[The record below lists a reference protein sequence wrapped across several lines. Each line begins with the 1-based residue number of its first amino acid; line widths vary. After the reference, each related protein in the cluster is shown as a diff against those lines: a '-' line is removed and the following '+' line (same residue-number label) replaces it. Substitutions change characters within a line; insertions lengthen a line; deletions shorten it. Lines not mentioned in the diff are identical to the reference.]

1 MKPKKENQPIEKWVQ
16 GFTLVE
22 TLVAITLLAFVIIGV
37 VTMTTMHIKS
47 NFYTQH
53 HTRALQLA
61 ESALETLMRTDF
73 NQLIPGDTIEDYGAI
88 SMYPNYK
95 RTVTVIFLD
104 MDNAQLTA
112 AVNWSSRE
120 SGAARAGLELP
131 PITLSV
137 RRTR

>member
-1 MKPKKENQPIEKWVQ
+1 VKDKREKQTTKERVQ

-22 TLVAITLLAFVIIGV
+22 TLVAVTLLAFVVIGV
-37 VTMTTMHIKS
+37 TTMTTMHIKS

-53 HTRALQLA
+53 HTKAVQLA
-61 ESALETLMRTDF
+61 ESAIETLMRTNF
-73 NQLIPGDTIEDYGAI
+73 NQLTPGTTTEDYGQI

-95 RTVTVIFLD
+95 RTVTVTYID
-104 MDNAQLTA
+104 ADNVQLTA

-120 SGAARAGLELP
+120 SGASRAGLELP